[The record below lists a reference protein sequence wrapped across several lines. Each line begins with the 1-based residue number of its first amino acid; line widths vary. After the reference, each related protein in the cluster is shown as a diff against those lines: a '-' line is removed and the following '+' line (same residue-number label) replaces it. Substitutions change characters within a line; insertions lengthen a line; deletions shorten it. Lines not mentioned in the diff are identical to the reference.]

1 MIGMLGMATLP
12 AKAADPVPLFDGTSF
27 NGWNGDTETT
37 WRIEQGAI
45 CAGSP
50 DAAAARNEFLATD
63 REFENFKL
71 EFEYRMDCT
80 GGCNAGVQFRSKRVP
95 NHHEVS
101 GYQADIAPGI
111 TGGLYDESRRNTMLA
126 VPPKELQGK
135 ALALAKDGWNAY
147 TVRAENRRIW
157 LTINGVELLD
167 YTEPDETIP
176 LKGVIALQIHGGL
189 KGTIR
194 YRNLRITEL
203 PAPRP

>member
-1 MIGMLGMATLP
+1 MLVTAALSAG
-12 AKAADPVPLFDGTSF
+12 AADPTLLFDGTSF
-27 NGWNGDTETT
+27 AGWNGDTKKI
-37 WRIEQGAI
+37 WRIEQAAI

-50 DAAAARNEFLATD
+50 DVAAPRNEFLATD
-63 REFENFKL
+63 REFENFELKL
-71 EFEYRMDCT
+71 DYRMDCT

-111 TGGLYDESRRNTMLA
+111 TGGLYDESRRNKMLA
-126 VPPKELQGK
+126 VPPKELQEK
-135 ALALAKDGWNAY
+135 AIAAAKDGWNEY
-147 TVRAENRRIW
+147 TIHAEGRRIR
-157 LTINGVELLD
+157 LSINGVELLD

-194 YRNLRITEL
+194 YRNLRIEEL